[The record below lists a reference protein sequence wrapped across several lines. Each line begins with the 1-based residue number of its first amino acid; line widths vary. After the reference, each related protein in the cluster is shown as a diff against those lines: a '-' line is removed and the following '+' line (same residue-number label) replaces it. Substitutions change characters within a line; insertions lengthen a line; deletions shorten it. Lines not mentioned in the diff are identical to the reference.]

1 MIQQTFLHLP
11 GVGKHLQHGCGQPGS
26 ASGMTSGMLSAG
38 RSPFDALRG
47 YRQKVLFA
55 VSEGN
60 ASDPRADLWLDCLD
74 QSRSALRAKEY
85 HYFLE
90 LLRPSDHWRLLGS
103 TLKEALY
110 LDIETTG
117 LSADLHYVTVV
128 GALYR
133 GKFRQWTWPEP
144 LDELKTLVNAAP
156 TGGHVQRPAIRR
168 PFFEGQG
175 TPARAPRAHVD
186 LLYIARAAGL
196 AGGQKAVEEKLG
208 LVRDDDVRGIDGAE
222 AVGSWCMPGMV
233 TRKAIRGCFATT
245 EPTWR

>member
-1 MIQQTFLHLP
+1 M
-11 GVGKHLQHGCGQPGS
+11 
-26 ASGMTSGMLSAG
+26 
-38 RSPFDALRG
+38 
-47 YRQKVLFA
+47 
-55 VSEGN
+55 
-60 ASDPRADLWLDCLD
+60 
-74 QSRSALRAKEY
+74 
-85 HYFLE
+85 
-90 LLRPSDHWRLLGS
+90 LGS

-128 GALYR
+128 GGLYR

-156 TGGHVQRPAIRR
+156 LVVTFNGQRFDVPFLRAKALLPA
-168 PFFEGQG
+168 P
-175 TPARAPRAHVD
+175 PRAHVD

-222 AVGSWCMPGMV
+222 AVGSWCSALYGNPQSYTRLLRYNRTDVEMMPRIAARLCGLLGQR
-233 TRKAIRGCFATT
+233 TAGCR
-245 EPTWR
+245 PW